1 MMCFEQCFCQT
12 RMIHSILGISPLNNA
27 FLESKHHSSDAW
39 QRQNKEKKQKLNTVG
54 GWHLGAKYLGK

>member
-1 MMCFEQCFCQT
+1 
-12 RMIHSILGISPLNNA
+12 MIHSILGISPLNNA